1 VLLVVLLLLT
11 MDAGTYSISSE
22 KSHKAAKAAAAPR
35 PPLQEAGSQPYM
47 PSLSTGS
54 RNPSAK
60 CYVSHLLPS
69 LTLRV
74 LRNFCGRVHA
84 RRVFDDSPDRPIW
97 LVSVLDAGR

>member
-1 VLLVVLLLLT
+1 YSFAVCCSVLLVVLLLLT

-60 CYVSHLLPS
+60 CYGD
-69 LTLRV
+69 R
-74 LRNFCGRVHA
+74 FI
-84 RRVFDDSPDRPIW
+84 PDRSAMDMDVAQY
-97 LVSVLDAGR
+97 LLTG